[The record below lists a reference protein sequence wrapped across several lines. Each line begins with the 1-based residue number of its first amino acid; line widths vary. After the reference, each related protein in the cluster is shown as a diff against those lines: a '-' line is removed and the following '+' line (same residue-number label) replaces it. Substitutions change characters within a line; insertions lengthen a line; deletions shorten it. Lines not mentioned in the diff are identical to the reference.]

1 MAFLS
6 KTPKIDVNAQ
16 IKILRTQ
23 GLTDQQIVQELTG
36 QGVKE
41 PVVISAL
48 GSLNNAPT
56 ITQKNQGDNMNN
68 MTNNPGE
75 VPPQGMP
82 QQGMSQQ
89 GMPPQQ
95 MQQGSQDPTMNN
107 SQGVDSQENLYERI
121 EEIAEGLIDEK
132 WEDLISEV
140 KKIIEWKQKTE
151 ETQIKI
157 ISDLDKLKEDFK
169 VLHQSVLGKVEEY
182 DKRMQDVGTE
192 LKAVGKVFKDVI
204 PVFTENVK
212 ELRSITKSAK
222 EGNN

>member
-6 KTPKIDVNAQ
+6 KTPQIDVNGQ
-16 IKILRTQ
+16 IKTLRTQ

-82 QQGMSQQ
+82 QQGM
-89 GMPPQQ
+89 PPQQ
-95 MQQGSQDPTMNN
+95 MQQDPQGQSMNN
-107 SQGVDSQENLYERI
+107 SQGMDSQENLYERI

-151 ETQIKI
+151 ETQVKI
-157 ISDLDKLKEDFK
+157 TSDLDKLKEDFK

-212 ELRSITKSAK
+212 ELRSITKNSK
-222 EGNN
+222 EGNK

>member
-6 KTPKIDVNAQ
+6 KTPQIDVNGQ
-16 IKILRTQ
+16 IKTLRTQ

-82 QQGMSQQ
+82 QQGM
-89 GMPPQQ
+89 PPQQ
-95 MQQGSQDPTMNN
+95 MQQDPQGQSMNN
-107 SQGVDSQENLYERI
+107 SQGMDSQENLYERI

-151 ETQIKI
+151 ETQVKI
-157 ISDLDKLKEDFK
+157 TSDLDKLKEDFK

-204 PVFTENVK
+204 PVYTENVK
-212 ELRSITKSAK
+212 ELRSITKNSK
-222 EGNN
+222 EGNK